1 MKKVLMGLSIVGL
14 AGLLAS
20 CGGTSSTTPA
30 TSTPAASTP
39 AVSTPAV
46 STPAPVKETYKV
58 GLGNYID
65 FATNADTGVVTQVNV
80 YVAAV
85 VVDSNDVVVSTYIDE
100 VQMPITY
107 DAANTEAPFTFT
119 ASNKAVVD
127 AGDKIVES
135 KKELGD
141 RYAMHSIMNNPMGE
155 WWEQAEAFEAWTV
168 GKTSAEIAAVVG
180 EDNKPA
186 AGSDLAS
193 DVSITVDASCD
204 TVVKAIAS
212 AQEVEADVAPV
223 AGASLIIGNI
233 ADSHGTWVIEVNM
246 AGTAIVGDKIGGTN
260 IDVYQVALDG
270 ATGKCDTTKVQFT
283 AAAEKGLNMCSKR
296 DLGDKYGMADAP
308 LGDWYEQAA
317 AYEAWAK
324 GKTVAEVEA
333 AVGEDN
339 KPTAGSD
346 LAADVSI
353 TVDGFV
359 AAVKESMSPVVNSA
373 K

>member
-1 MKKVLMGLSIVGL
+1 MGLSIVGL

-20 CGGTSSTTPA
+20 CGGNTSSTTPA
-30 TSTPAASTP
+30 ASTPAASTP
-39 AVSTPAV
+39 AA

-65 FATNADTGVVTQVNV
+65 FATDADTGLVTQVNV

-85 VVDSNDVVVSTYIDE
+85 VVDSKDVVVSTYMDE
-100 VQMPITY
+100 VQMPITF
-107 DAANTEAPFTFT
+107 DATNTEAPYSFT
-119 ASNKAVVD
+119 AGNKAVKD

-168 GKTSAEIAAVVG
+168 GKTATEIAAVVG
-180 EDNKPA
+180 ENDKPV

-193 DVSITVDASCD
+193 DVSITVDTSCD

-223 AGASLIIGNI
+223 AGASLIVSNI
-233 ADSHGTWVIEVNM
+233 ENSHGNWVIEVNM

-260 IDVYQVALDG
+260 IDVYQVALGSD
-270 ATGKCDTTKVQFT
+270 GKCATTAVQYT
-283 AAAEKGLNMCSKR
+283 EAEAKGLIMCSKR
-296 DLGDKYGMADAP
+296 DLGDKYGMSTAP

-339 KPTAGSD
+339 KPTSGSD
-346 LAADVSI
+346 LATDVSI

-359 AAVKESMSPVVNSA
+359 AAIKESMNPVVNSA